1 MATVRVILLLVV
13 LSISSAA
20 VIQAQRT
27 DDRDQL
33 RMAAAYERGGDQ
45 RGAARIYQEL
55 YAASPANET
64 YFQGVVRTLSAL
76 QQFDALMPIVEAH
89 ATARTTVEACILA
102 GSLRARRGERDAAVA
117 WWKRAQQV
125 SGDKEQ
131 VLVQISNEQR
141 KAGLYDLAL
150 LSIREA
156 RTISGR
162 EADHP
167 YSEELVGLLTL
178 TGGYAQAC
186 DEIIDVFTKER
197 DLYRAMR
204 SLTVILASEGAAERV
219 MAAVERLS
227 TTEEENLRLQQ
238 WVYRQ
243 MRAWSRAL
251 TTSIQLDR
259 ITRANGNEILMFAEG
274 ARNDEQFDIALL
286 AYDNVL
292 SVSKDQRARVSAA
305 YGSVKALEQ
314 QMRRKRELSQD
325 DAKEIVRRY
334 DEVVSS
340 HPTHPLS
347 AEALLNAARLEDAVL
362 FQPDRARERLQRIQ
376 NQWRG
381 TTTYAE
387 AALLLASSYISI
399 NKDAEAV
406 EVLNNL
412 IASPAV
418 VVGDR
423 KDLAR
428 LMLADMAFWKR
439 DIVEARRLYGELAAV
454 PPSPAANDAIDRLLL
469 LDLAQDD
476 SVSVSAFAEAEGYA
490 ARRSFSA
497 AYEGFMR
504 ISEATRDVDLRD
516 RACVRAMESALSMRS
531 DTLARA
537 AIGKVVD
544 RVPETIWGDRVLL
557 RLAEI
562 EERSGNVPSA
572 MNALSTILVAYPRS
586 IFVPTAR
593 DRLRRLRGDS

>member
-1 MATVRVILLLVV
+1 
-13 LSISSAA
+13 
-20 VIQAQRT
+20 
-27 DDRDQL
+27 
-33 RMAAAYERGGDQ
+33 
-45 RGAARIYQEL
+45 
-55 YAASPANET
+55 
-64 YFQGVVRTLSAL
+64 
-76 QQFDALMPIVEAH
+76 
-89 ATARTTVEACILA
+89 
-102 GSLRARRGERDAAVA
+102 
-117 WWKRAQQV
+117 
-125 SGDKEQ
+125 
-131 VLVQISNEQR
+131 
-141 KAGLYDLAL
+141 
-150 LSIREA
+150 
-156 RTISGR
+156 
-162 EADHP
+162 
-167 YSEELVGLLTL
+167 
-178 TGGYAQAC
+178 
-186 DEIIDVFTKER
+186 
-197 DLYRAMR
+197 MR
-204 SLTVILASEGAAERV
+204 SLTVILASDGAAERV
-219 MAAVERLS
+219 IAAVDRLP

-238 WVYRQ
+238 WAFRQ
-243 MRAWSRAL
+243 IRSWNRAL

-274 ARNDEQFDIALL
+274 ARNDEQFDIALT

-292 SVSKDQRARVSAA
+292 STSKDQRTRISAA

-314 QMRRKRELSQD
+314 QMRRNRDLSQD

-340 HPTHPLS
+340 NPTHPLS

-423 KDLAR
+423 KDVAR
-428 LMLADMAFWKR
+428 LMIADMAFWKH
-439 DIVEARRLYGELAAV
+439 DITQARRLYGELADV
-454 PPSPAANDAIDRLLL
+454 PSSPAANDAIDRLLL

-476 SVSVSAFAEAEGYA
+476 SLSVRAFAEAEGNA
-490 ARRSFSA
+490 ARRSYSQ
-497 AYEGFMR
+497 AYEGFIR
-504 ISEATRDVDLRD
+504 ISEITRDVDLRD
-516 RACVRAMESALSMRS
+516 RACVRAMESALSMRNDS
-531 DTLARA
+531 LARVA
-537 AIGKVVD
+537 TRQVVD
-544 RVPETIWGDRVLL
+544 RIPETIWGDRVLL